1 MKPVLVLYSSLVRLC
16 ETRLTSSIKSMF
28 GSFEFRMALLIF
40 LDEVFLIGDIAIW
53 VFVLP

>member
-16 ETRLTSSIKSMF
+16 EARLTSSIKSMF

-40 LDEVFLIGDIAIW
+40 LDDVFLIGDIAIW